1 MIGNMPLT
9 TAHARFRRAA
19 ARTGVVIAVAA
30 AAGLVTT
37 ACDTDLLVVETPD
50 IIDPSDVNSA
60 AGANAVRL
68 GALSRF
74 IQATTGTES
83 LLLLG
88 GLFTDEWVNGD
99 TFIARHEVDRRQ
111 VPEDN
116 AFLTTAARNLHRA
129 RLSATQTIP
138 LMARWM
144 PTAPGWQV
152 AEMHFMLAYLE
163 NLAAE
168 HYCDGL
174 VFSTVIDGVEMFG
187 TPTTTAS
194 AYQQALAH
202 ADAGLQLIT
211 GTTAN
216 DLRVRHALQVTR
228 GRILMNLNRPADAAS
243 AVSGVP
249 TGFRYQHLHSI
260 GTYENA
266 VWTWNNNARRY
277 SVANNEGGNGLNFAT
292 ANDPRLP
299 VCEAPCQAIGVT
311 SATREDASRPL
322 HVQRLWTTRD
332 APINL
337 LDGMAARM
345 IEAEAQLR
353 AGNAAGMMTTLNAA
367 RATVTGLAPLE
378 DPGTESARVRL
389 LFRERAFWHFG
400 RGQRF
405 GDLRRLV
412 RQYNMPQNSVYPTGD
427 WHKAGGT
434 YGGDVNIPV
443 PFEESNNPNVSATQ
457 LCMNRNP

>member
-1 MIGNMPLT
+1 MTGNMPLT
-9 TAHARFRRAA
+9 AALARFGRAA

-68 GALSRF
+68 GALARF

-99 TFIARHEVDRRQ
+99 TFIARHEIDRRQ

-116 AFLTTAARNLHRA
+116 TFLTTAARNLHRA
-129 RLSATQTIP
+129 RLSAAQTIA
-138 LMARWM
+138 LMGRWM

-152 AEMHFMLAYLE
+152 AEMHFVLAYLE

-174 VFSTVIDGVEMFG
+174 VFSTVVDGLEAFG
-187 TPTTTAS
+187 SPITTA
-194 AYQQALAH
+194 AAFQQALAH

-211 GTTAN
+211 SGTAN

-228 GRILMNLNRPADAAS
+228 GRILMNMNRHADAAA

-249 TGFRYQHLHSI
+249 TGFRYRHLHSI
-260 GTYENA
+260 GTYDNA

-292 ANDPRLP
+292 ANDPRVP
-299 VCEAPCQAIGVT
+299 VCVAPCTTIGVT

-322 HVQRLWTTRD
+322 HVQRLWETRD
-332 APINL
+332 APVNL
-337 LDGMAARM
+337 VDGVAARM

-353 AGNAAGMMTTLNAA
+353 ANNAAGMIATLNAA
-367 RATVTGLAPLE
+367 RATVTGLAPLQ
-378 DPGTESARVRL
+378 DPGTESARVSL
-389 LFRERAFWHFG
+389 LFHERAFWHFG

-412 RQYNMPQNSVYPTGD
+412 RQYNMPQNLVYPTGD

-434 YGGDVNIPV
+434 YGSDVNIPV